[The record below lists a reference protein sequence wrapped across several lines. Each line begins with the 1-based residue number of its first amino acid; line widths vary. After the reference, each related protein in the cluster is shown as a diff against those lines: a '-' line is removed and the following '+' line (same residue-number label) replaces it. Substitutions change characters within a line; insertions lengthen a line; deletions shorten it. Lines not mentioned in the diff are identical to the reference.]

1 MLLVGDQIGLF
12 LSYNLCANKNL
23 KGNSSDLMFVVFS
36 DSISNAIKLY
46 NLELKWILQ
55 TEETKAQRGLMSQ

>member
-1 MLLVGDQIGLF
+1 
-12 LSYNLCANKNL
+12 
-23 KGNSSDLMFVVFS
+23 MFVIFS

-55 TEETKAQRGLMSQ
+55 AKETKVERGLMYWEMAGLGPHVVCP